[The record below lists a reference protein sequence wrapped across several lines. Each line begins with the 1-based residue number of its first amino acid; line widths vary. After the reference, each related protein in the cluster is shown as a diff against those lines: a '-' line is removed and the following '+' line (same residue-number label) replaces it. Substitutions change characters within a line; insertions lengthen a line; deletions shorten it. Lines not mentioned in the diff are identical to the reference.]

1 MSRAWL
7 RHAGALAL
15 SGIGLA
21 RAASADPGLDHSFE
35 RLLADGKPP
44 TEFDLGLRVAEP
56 VQIRAEDVAA
66 AAVAEPA
73 LVPPQPKKLW
83 VNVVSALTIIGS
95 AANSF
100 LDSDGQKWHF
110 HNEGFFGK
118 NTYAGG
124 ADKASHF
131 VSYYTVASILTPV
144 YEFLD
149 EPPATSYLLAAGV
162 SAAAGFITEVG
173 DGRTHYGFAY
183 EDLVMDTLGAATAL
197 GLSHYRLNDL
207 IGFRSGLVP
216 APETPAGNPNQ
227 GFGNDYSEQIYTG
240 DLKIS
245 GLAKRMHFNPGPA
258 RFLYLSATYGVKGYP
273 YGYPDTRERQI
284 GIEIGLHLTEIMR
297 AAGVPENRWWSKP
310 IYVLL
315 DLIRLPY
322 TSIGYYYDL
331 NHSKWRGP
339 SNGESFPGGK
349 TTGH

>member
-1 MSRAWL
+1 VSHAWL
-7 RHAGALAL
+7 RRAGVLAL
-15 SGIGLA
+15 SGIALA
-21 RAASADPGLDHSFE
+21 RAAAADLAFERSFE
-35 RLLADGKPP
+35 RLLADGRPP
-44 TEFDLGLRVAEP
+44 TEFDLGLRAPEP
-56 VQIRAEDVAA
+56 VEIRAEDIAA
-66 AAVAEPA
+66 AAQADPAE
-73 LVPPQPKKLW
+73 LRKPKMLW
-83 VNVVSALTIIGS
+83 IDAVSALTIIGS

-110 HNEGFFGK
+110 HNEGFFGR

-124 ADKASHF
+124 GDKASHF
-131 VSYYTVASILTPV
+131 VSYYTVARLLTPV

-149 EPPATSYLLAAGV
+149 APPATAYLLAAGV

-183 EDLVMDTLGAATAL
+183 EDLVLDSLGAATSLA
-197 GLSHYRLNDL
+197 LSHYRLNDL

-216 APETPAGNPNQ
+216 APPTPAGNPN
-227 GFGNDYSEQIYTG
+227 GGYGNDYSEQIYTG

-245 GLAKRMHFNPGPA
+245 GLAPRLHFNPGPA

-273 YGYPDTRERQI
+273 YGAPDTRERQI

-297 AAGVPENRWWSKP
+297 AAGVPEDRWWSKP

-331 NHSKWRGP
+331 NHHKWRGP
-339 SNGESFPGGK
+339 SIGDSYPGGQ
-349 TTGH
+349 TTRN